1 MTTLA
6 ERKSKPPVFETSDTQ
21 FDRGEYRPVVVEAH
35 PYHCTVRLKNT
46 RQSYI
51 VPWSAIWSMAARAE
65 ADKLAREKRAAK
77 R

>member
-6 ERKSKPPVFETSDTQ
+6 ERKSKPPVFETNDCIFEMGQ
-21 FDRGEYRPVVVEAH
+21 NRPVVVEAH
-35 PYHCTVRLKNT
+35 PFHCTVRLKNM
-46 RQSYI
+46 RQSYT
-51 VPWSAIWSMAARAE
+51 VPWSVIWSMAARAE